1 LRSPAGTDVDG
12 SLTLID
18 GRFVPDQ
25 PAAVMTLLDE
35 YLQELEPQQEE
46 QTLERLQE
54 EQFEGT

>member
-1 LRSPAGTDVDG
+1 
-12 SLTLID
+12 
-18 GRFVPDQ
+18 
-25 PAAVMTLLDE
+25 MTLLDE

>member
-1 LRSPAGTDVDG
+1 
-12 SLTLID
+12 LID